1 MDDDNMPEMMDDDLE
16 DLVFADEEPVLDDAG
31 LLVADNTFDR
41 FQAVA
46 SVDAVYGEPVEKDD
60 VLIIPAAEVAS
71 MMGFGVG
78 SGPNP
83 SQGSG
88 GGGGGWNFARPVAL
102 IVASREGVQVQPVV
116 DVTKVAIAALT
127 TFGFMASLVL
137 RMMRPRRR

>member
-1 MDDDNMPEMMDDDLE
+1 MDDDNMPEMMDDDLD
-16 DLVFADEEPVLDDAG
+16 DLIFADDEPILDDAG

-46 SVDAVYGEPVEKDD
+46 NVDAVYGEPVEKDD
-60 VLIIPAAEVAS
+60 VLIIPAAEVGS

-78 SGPNP
+78 TGPNQ

-102 IVASREGVQVQPVV
+102 IVVSDKGVEVQPVV

-127 TFGFMASLVL
+127 TFGFMASLVM